1 MVGRLGLDHELGKSR
16 QQQPSFPSYPQDPP
30 ELTNHPAAIQVAFAV
45 DAAMSDVAINHGL
58 GRYPCDVDPR
68 NLAVITLEG
77 ARIGSTFGML
87 AVGWSKTSFAITL
100 LRLTEGKVKKAV
112 WFMIVSMNIAMTM
125 EAVLTWIQCTP
136 VASAWDI
143 NVEGTCWHKDIMND
157 YGIFA
162 GALSGTYDVVLA
174 LLPWTLVWKLR
185 MRKRE
190 KFGIGAAMSMGVV

>member
-1 MVGRLGLDHELGKSR
+1 
-16 QQQPSFPSYPQDPP
+16 
-30 ELTNHPAAIQVAFAV
+30 
-45 DAAMSDVAINHGL
+45 MSDVAINHGL

-136 VASAWDI
+136 VASAWDF